1 MQKLRTDLDDKPLQ
15 PADADDK
22 PTTSEVLAHA
32 RSASERLLA
41 AGDEAIRRA
50 LAGGNSEAFLQA
62 TRQQSGE

>member
-1 MQKLRTDLDDKPLQ
+1 MQKFRKVLDEKPLP
-15 PADADDK
+15 PADADDN
-22 PTTSEVLAHA
+22 PGTSEVLAQA

>member
-1 MQKLRTDLDDKPLQ
+1 MQKFRTDLDEKPLQ
-15 PADADDK
+15 PADSDDK
-22 PTTSEVLAHA
+22 PTTSEGLAQA